1 MHNRVD
7 VIRARILATISN
19 LASESFRQAV
29 SPQHDPACC
38 RSGGRRSVKITQ
50 TRGLARDGRLF
61 SVDTRS
67 RCSSIGS
74 TCLEPAID
82 ARTKSLQV
90 YIVEDSPIIR
100 GLLAST
106 VEAAGAE
113 LVGHSAD
120 ARTAIADLSVLQP
133 DLILVDIRLKSG
145 SGFDV
150 LQALQERHLLPG
162 AVKAVLTNHANAEYE
177 QLSFRLG
184 ADRFFD
190 KASETAHVLP
200 LIGTLVAQKRHE
212 VANSTLAQ

>member
-1 MHNRVD
+1 M
-7 VIRARILATISN
+7 
-19 LASESFRQAV
+19 
-29 SPQHDPACC
+29 
-38 RSGGRRSVKITQ
+38 
-50 TRGLARDGRLF
+50 
-61 SVDTRS
+61 
-67 RCSSIGS
+67 
-74 TCLEPAID
+74 
-82 ARTKSLQV
+82 
-90 YIVEDSPIIR
+90 
-100 GLLAST
+100 
-106 VEAAGAE
+106 
-113 LVGHSAD
+113 
-120 ARTAIADLSVLQP
+120 LQP

-212 VANSTLAQ
+212 VANSTLAR